1 MAKTKR
7 RWGRWIAAAIAA
19 VLVVACVGFAVYVSN
34 PYRADETALEAAADQ
49 GEYASDDVEVQRV
62 GDMLAFV
69 PENAS
74 VGLAFYPGGL
84 VEAEAYAPLLQELAS
99 RGVLCVLCPMPL
111 NLAVLNGTAADGAMQ
126 AFPQVDA
133 WYVGGHSLGG
143 VVAAN
148 YAADHAD
155 VVAGLVML
163 AAYPAADL
171 SGAAFPAIAVR
182 GTEDG
187 VLNYQAYLDSR
198 ERWPQGAREVV
209 LKGGN
214 HSQFGSYGHQKG
226 DGEATMSPDQQWE
239 DTAAAVASWMSD
251 PDAEG
256 RQDPSAEGE

>member
-1 MAKTKR
+1 MAKTRR
-7 RWGRWIAAAIAA
+7 RWGRWVVVAFAA
-19 VLVVACVGFAVYVSN
+19 VLAVACVGFAAFASN
-34 PYRADETALEAAADQ
+34 PYRADETALDAAADQ
-49 GEYASDDVEVQRV
+49 GAYASDAVEVQRV
-62 GDMLAFV
+62 DGMLAFV

-111 NLAVLNGTAADGAMQ
+111 NLAVLNSNAADGAMR
-126 AFPQVDA
+126 AFPQVEA

-143 VVAAN
+143 AMAAN

-155 VVAGLVML
+155 AVAGLVML

-171 SGAAFPAIAVR
+171 SDAAFPAITVR
-182 GTEDG
+182 GTEDD
-187 VLNYQAYLDSR
+187 VLNRQAYLDSR
-198 ERWPQGAREVV
+198 ERWPQDTREAV
-209 LKGGN
+209 LEGGN

-226 DGEATMSPDQQWE
+226 DGEATITPGQQWE
-239 DTAAAVASWMSD
+239 DTADVVASWMGV

-256 RQDPSAEGE
+256 RQDLSAVGG